1 MNFHENTREFP
12 RTNEA
17 WIDAEGCLGWQ
28 NKGSAGW
35 AYLPI
40 GINQS
45 VLTNQQEESYYLRGH
60 YCFSMSEPAMALQ
73 SPYQLAR

>member
-45 VLTNQQEESYYLRGH
+45 ARRVLLLKR
-60 YCFSMSEPAMALQ
+60 ALLLF
-73 SPYQLAR
+73 YE